1 MEEELDLLY
10 LQVTPTAIGSS
21 LASELSQFAQ
31 FLPLASSFRAA
42 HLLISKFADSTQ
54 RLSSEC
60 RFLT

>member
-10 LQVTPTAIGSS
+10 LQVAPKAIRSS
-21 LASELSQFAQ
+21 LAFELSQFVQ

-54 RLSSEC
+54 RLS
-60 RFLT
+60 